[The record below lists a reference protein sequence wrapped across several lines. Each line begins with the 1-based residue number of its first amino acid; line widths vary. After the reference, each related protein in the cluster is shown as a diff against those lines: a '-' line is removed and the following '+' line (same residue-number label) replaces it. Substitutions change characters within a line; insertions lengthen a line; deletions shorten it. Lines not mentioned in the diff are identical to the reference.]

1 MNPIR
6 VPSMAGVGDALG
18 SYAQGVLGGVV
29 FGAAS
34 RFLGNGLVGG
44 ALSAALAGATLKGP
58 AGQMVAVSM
67 GVSAG
72 ATMDLLGIMG
82 GGGGVESADVSI

>member
-1 MNPIR
+1 
-6 VPSMAGVGDALG
+6 MAGVGDALG

-58 AGQMVAVSM
+58 AGQMVDVSM